1 MKKISVV
8 MILMLIAAVMPAL
21 AAFCHNCGKGLP
33 EAANFCP
40 GCGKEV
46 SGAFQSA
53 QPAPSA
59 PVRTQ
64 PVQVQPQ
71 STPPLAKP
79 EPVFVPENSSLADYD
94 FINQMEMLL
103 TSASYGTASRQAREL
118 RLANDS
124 RMARLESNYRYFGA
138 YQRKLHDLHLKK
150 QRAIEE
156 YLEAWKGTEFGP
168 DRARAMAEK
177 DRALFTLGAV
187 NEMIDD
193 LLTGGGSLT
202 SISRIEDMERRL
214 QRTSGNFVVTAPYL
228 LVDNQRLNRGEP
240 IWVMDVV
247 VAEARVLH
255 MGRGRSSQPIC
266 GWVSI
271 YDLEKRSSWRSDPAF
286 FYSSPVPMPTT
297 TTVIVKKEEPPV
309 KIVIFGKK
317 RYPYKHDRHD
327 RGRRDKGRDR
337 DHDHGR
343 DRGRHGGHHDHRRY
357 DYVVVEPRFW

>member
-1 MKKISVV
+1 MKKTFVV

-21 AAFCHNCGKGLP
+21 AAFCHNCGKELP
-33 EAANFCP
+33 AAANFCP

-46 SGAFQSA
+46 AGAFQPA

-59 PVRTQ
+59 PVQSQ
-64 PVQVQPQ
+64 PVQVVQPQ
-71 STPPLAKP
+71 PAPPLAKP
-79 EPVFVPENSSLADYD
+79 EPVVVTENSSLADYE

-103 TSASYGTASRQAREL
+103 TNSGYGTASRQAREL
-118 RLANDS
+118 RMANDA

-138 YQRKLHDLHLKK
+138 YQRKMHDLHLKK

-156 YLEAWKGTEFGP
+156 YLEAWKGTEYGP

-177 DRALFTLGAV
+177 DRALFVLGAV
-187 NEMIDD
+187 NEMIDT

-202 SISRIEDMERRL
+202 SIAQVEDMEKRL

-228 LVDNQRLNRGEP
+228 IVDNQRLNRGEP

-255 MGRGRSSQPIC
+255 MGNGRSSQPIC

-286 FYSSPVPMPTT
+286 FYSSVSPAPTT
-297 TTVIVKKEEPPV
+297 TTVIVKREEPPV
-309 KIVIFGKK
+309 KIVVFGKK

-327 RGRRDKGRDR
+327 RGRHDNGRDR
-337 DHDHGR
+337 DR
-343 DRGRHGGHHDHRRY
+343 DRHDDHRDHRRY
-357 DYVVVEPRFW
+357 DYVVVEPCFW